1 MASLKPDL
9 QHFFDLRNG
18 KMLGFHKVTLLSTSD
33 TLTVPKLA
41 NTTASASSD
50 QIRDAGES
58 AATVSDD
65 GANTITIAG
74 TAGNSVT
81 LVSLH
86 RFVNSG
92 DED

>member
-1 MASLKPDL
+1 MASLRADL

-18 KMLGFHKVTLLSTSD
+18 TVLGFHKVTLLSTSD

-50 QIRDAGES
+50 QIRDAGEA
-58 AATVSDD
+58 AATVTDD
-65 GANTITIAG
+65 GANTVTIVG
-74 TAGNSVT
+74 TAGNTVN

-86 RFVNSG
+86 RNINFG

>member
-1 MASLKPDL
+1 MAALKPDL

-18 KMLGFHKVTLLSTSD
+18 TVLGFHKVTLLSTSD

-58 AATVSDD
+58 GVTVTDD
-65 GANTITIAG
+65 GANTITVAG
-74 TAGNSVT
+74 TAGNTVN

-86 RFVNSG
+86 RYVNSG
-92 DED
+92 AEA